1 LSLCD
6 QQNISKSE
14 KTESKMWVLF
24 FVTSCVDRPLLI
36 INVLELGDKT
46 DTTLGE
52 IEGIHVHIL

>member
-1 LSLCD
+1 MSLCD